1 MAKAGNFRVV
11 MVMDAVVRSDGCWA
25 LALPNKAGGGL
36 FLLSFWFMVVWDSES
51 YDVSSS
57 PDTIGEALSVLL
69 LLLRNSDGSVDDSQ
83 NDDDADDT
91 LPAVVADA
99 SAEERVGETL
109 RIEHDGWGT

>member
-1 MAKAGNFRVV
+1 M
-11 MVMDAVVRSDGCWA
+11 
-25 LALPNKAGGGL
+25 
-36 FLLSFWFMVVWDSES
+36 
-51 YDVSSS
+51 
-57 PDTIGEALSVLL
+57 SVLL